1 MPRKKSTSLVSQQV
15 GLRLSSHEKLCAER
29 MDQIKSSIDRLE
41 KKVSQLSESV
51 NKGRGAVAALVFIG
65 SIVAGIV
72 GFLSYK

>member
-1 MPRKKSTSLVSQQV
+1 MFI
-15 GLRLSSHEKLCAER
+15 A
-29 MDQIKSSIDRLE
+29 QIKSSIDRLE